1 MPSPVTSA
9 KRFPD
14 RDVITVVR
22 DECEPLEAGQAA
34 ETVRRIAGRAMARRD
49 MGKLVF
55 LDIVDRSGR
64 IQVICDS
71 AQTGEIDV
79 LLGDVVGVT
88 GNPGRARRGEPS
100 LLAQAV
106 EVLSRNTQPLP
117 DTFHGLTDV
126 ELRYRKRYLDLL
138 VNEETRADFI
148 LRSKVVT
155 AVRGYLDREG
165 FVEVET
171 PVLQPRYGGAFARP
185 FVTHHNELERDFYL
199 RIATELYLKRLIVG
213 GLERVYELGKDFRN
227 EGVSFKHNPEF
238 TMLEWYEAYAD
249 YQDTMDRI
257 EQLVETVALEVLG
270 RTAVSFRGHAV
281 DLKAPWARIRFTE
294 SLEQHGLWIRDEA
307 TLRGRLQ
314 EREVDTDADRD
325 WTQLVD
331 HAFSHFVEPGLVQPT
346 IVYDY
351 PVELSPFARATDG
364 DPTLTERFE
373 YFAGGMELGNA
384 FSEINDAATQQERF
398 DMQSEQVDGE
408 RGDPDYVEALS
419 YGMPPTGGL
428 GFGIDRFVML
438 LSGRETIRDV
448 VLFPALR

>member
-1 MPSPVTSA
+1 MPSPVTPP

-71 AQTGEIDV
+71 AKTGEIDV

-100 LLAQAV
+100 LLAQSV

-257 EQLVETVALEVLG
+257 EQLVETVAREVLG
-270 RTAVSFRGHAV
+270 QTTVSFRGHAV

-351 PVELSPFARATDG
+351 PVELSPFARATEG